1 MPLGRYT
8 AQQLAALRHG
18 NGAPVCLLYGAHRA
32 LRPDLGLALGA
43 APDQQGVPAAPGA
56 VGQGPT
62 VTFSVLRA
70 DGSFVGFQC
79 ATLLVDSW
87 DTSQSNLE
95 DADSMHAIK

>member
-18 NGAPVCLLYGAHRA
+18 NGAPVCLLFGAHRA
-32 LRPDLGLALGA
+32 PALPPDLGLALGA
-43 APDQQGVPAAPGA
+43 APKRQCAPAAPGA

-79 ATLLVDSW
+79 ATLLVDP
-87 DTSQSNLE
+87 
-95 DADSMHAIK
+95 